1 MLNHAWIY
9 IFTKFLILPEF
20 LNLASMVRV
29 LDIRCRQLAC
39 ARVRFGSALSQCAG
53 QVRIRADSQC
63 GIYFTVK
70 SKRGTFFKVVLIL
83 CIKFVHDLISEAP
96 SFKSSNALFTSD

>member
-1 MLNHAWIY
+1 MYCDAGLVQN
-9 IFTKFLILPEF
+9 TE
-20 LNLASMVRV
+20 V
-29 LDIRCRQLAC
+29 QLAC

-70 SKRGTFFKVVLIL
+70 SKPGTFVKVVLIL
-83 CIKFVHDLISEAP
+83 CIKFVHDLISEALP
-96 SFKSSNALFTSD
+96 CLSNRLMHSLFTSEVII